1 MIRLIKLIILIYF
14 LVIFII
20 ILYKLLILSILRS
33 NLTDS
38 YIYLYF
44 KNKTLLILLSYLLVL
59 WIVSFNALISLRSRR
74 YG

>member
-20 ILYKLLILSILRS
+20 ILYKLLILGILRS

-44 KNKTLLILLSYLLVL
+44 KNKTLLILLSYLL
-59 WIVSFNALISLRSRR
+59 
-74 YG
+74 